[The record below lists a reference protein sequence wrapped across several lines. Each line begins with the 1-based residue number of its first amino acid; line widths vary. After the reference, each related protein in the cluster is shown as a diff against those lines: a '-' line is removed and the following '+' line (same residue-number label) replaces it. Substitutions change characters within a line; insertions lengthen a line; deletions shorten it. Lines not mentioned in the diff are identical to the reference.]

1 MFRNDK
7 TYDTLKN
14 VALIIVPIFAW
25 IASIVNICGVPYAEM
40 ITAILT
46 ATDTMIGGLVV
57 VAKKIHDGKKE
68 EEGKDA

>member
-1 MFRNDK
+1 MSDK

-14 VALIIVPIFAW
+14 VALLIVPIFAW
-25 IASIVNICGVPYAEM
+25 ISSIVNICGVPYAET

-57 VAKKIHDGKKE
+57 VAKKIHDGKVKE
-68 EEGKDA
+68 GEEDA

>member
-1 MFRNDK
+1 MFKNDK

-14 VALIIVPIFAW
+14 VALLIVPIFAW
-25 IASIVNICGVPYAEM
+25 IASIVNICGVPYAET

-57 VAKKIHDGKKE
+57 VAKKIHDGKT
-68 EEGKDA
+68 EEGEKDD